1 MYKNERMQ
9 ILRWSKL
16 CTSFFIQMIDYEIK
30 FKNFFFLGLTMK
42 NCIFTFFYK
51 KRSGVYDEI
60 KILFAS
66 SAYEILYTR
75 SFY

>member
-51 KRSGVYDEI
+51 KRSGVYAEM
-60 KILFAS
+60 KIFFAS
-66 SAYEILYTR
+66 LAYEILYNKVL
-75 SFY
+75 F